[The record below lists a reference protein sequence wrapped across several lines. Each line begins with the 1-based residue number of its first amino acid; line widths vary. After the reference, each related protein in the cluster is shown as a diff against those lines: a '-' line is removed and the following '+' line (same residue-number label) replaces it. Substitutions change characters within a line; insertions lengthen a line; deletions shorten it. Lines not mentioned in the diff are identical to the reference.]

1 MRYLF
6 YIVLLLA
13 GVVVQ
18 VGVLRFASVMGV
30 APDLLLLATIVV
42 GLRSGQV
49 PGMVFGFLTGLA
61 IDLVTA
67 TLVGPS
73 ALSNTVV
80 GFIAGL
86 WHGYTVSL
94 SRNASLL
101 VLLVCVSVHE
111 LLMAIVQAFAPGT
124 HLGLVLL
131 RWTLPRAIYS
141 LALGMLVF
149 MLLPQKI
156 WRARSTSLF
165 GGRV

>member
-1 MRYLF
+1 MRYLS

-18 VGVLRFASVMGV
+18 VGVLRFASVKSV
-30 APDLLLLATIVV
+30 APDLLLLATVVV
-42 GLRSGQV
+42 GLRSGQI
-49 PGMVFGFLTGLA
+49 PGMVFGFLAGLA

-73 ALSNTVV
+73 ALSKTVV

-94 SRNASLL
+94 SKNASLL
-101 VLLVCVSVHE
+101 VLFVCVSLHE
-111 LLMAIVQAFAPGT
+111 LLMAAVQLLAPGANF
-124 HLGLVLL
+124 GFVLL

-141 LALGMLVF
+141 LALGMVLF
-149 MLLPQKI
+149 LLLPHKV
-156 WRARSTSLF
+156 WRARATPLF
-165 GGRV
+165 RGRA